1 LPLLEV
7 RELTT
12 YFYGLRGSIKAVD
25 GIDFSVEQGMAL
37 GLVGE
42 SGCGKSITCL
52 SILRLVPEP
61 GRIASGEILFKGEDL
76 IKKSEKEMRRIRGKH
91 ISMILQDPMSSLNPA
106 YTIGEQIAEAI
117 RSHQGLKGRS
127 LWGKVLEILRLVR
140 IPSAESRMYDYP
152 HMFSGGMRQRV
163 AGAIAM
169 SCEPGLLIADEPT
182 TSLDVTTQ
190 AIYLR
195 LLKDIQ
201 KKSGLAMIFITHDF
215 GIVAKMCDQVAVMYA
230 GKIIEN
236 APVREIFNNPRHP
249 YTRALMDSVPKLEK
263 RVTRLFNIP
272 GQPPS
277 LYGLPAGCAFKPRCP
292 SVDGKCS
299 SDEFPPVGEV
309 GKGHGVRCWKYA

>member
-1 LPLLEV
+1 V
-7 RELTT
+7 RGLTT
-12 YFYGLRGSIKAVD
+12 YFYGHRGSIKAVD

-61 GRIASGEILFKGEDL
+61 GRIERGEILVKGEDL
-76 IKKSEKEMRRIRGKH
+76 NKKSEEEMRQIRGKH

-106 YTIGEQIAEAI
+106 YSIGEQVAEAI
-117 RSHQGLKGRS
+117 RLHQGLRGRS
-127 LWGKVLEILRLVR
+127 LWERVLEILKLVR
-140 IPSAESRMYDYP
+140 IPSAESRMHDYP
-152 HMFSGGMRQRV
+152 HMFSGGMRQRA

-169 SCEPGLLIADEPT
+169 SCEPDLLIADEPT

-195 LLKDIQ
+195 LLKNIQ

-263 RVTRLFNIP
+263 KVTRLFNIP

-277 LYGLPAGCAFKPRCP
+277 LYEVPAGCAFKPRCP
-292 SVDGKCS
+292 SVDGTCISK
-299 SDEFPPVGEV
+299 EFPPIGEV
-309 GKGHGVRCWKYA
+309 GKGHEVRCWKYA